1 MHTNDLLKVE
11 EEIKVIAEAVEVVEV
26 EVEELKKDNKK

>member
-1 MHTNDLLKVE
+1 VHTNDLLKVE